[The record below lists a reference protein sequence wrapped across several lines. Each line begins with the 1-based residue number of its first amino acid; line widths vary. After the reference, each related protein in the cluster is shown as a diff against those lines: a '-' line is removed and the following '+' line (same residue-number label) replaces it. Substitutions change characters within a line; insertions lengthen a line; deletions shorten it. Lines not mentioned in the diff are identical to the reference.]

1 METVRKKK
9 RRKKRKPKIL
19 KWILLGVPTLLIIA
33 GIAVISVF
41 GWEMTKETT
50 LLAKTV
56 VKPYKPTQVK
66 KVFETEAWPTMPSPG
81 ERLGRLSINSLDLS
95 YPVVQGTHDNELKQG
110 IGHMA
115 GSSLPGQGGHVL
127 LSGHR
132 DTVFRKLKDLK
143 LGDEITFSTPYGDFI
158 YEATETKIVEA
169 DDETVAVPT
178 DYETLTLTTCY
189 PFNFIGHAPQRFVIY
204 TKLKSNPL
212 KAEAAS

>member
-33 GIAVISVF
+33 GIAVIGVF

-66 KVFETEAWPTMPSPG
+66 KVFDTEAWPTMPSPG
-81 ERLGRLSINSLDLS
+81 EMLGRLSISSLDLS

-115 GSSLPGQGGHVL
+115 GSALPGQGGHVL

-212 KAEAAS
+212 KVEASS